1 MKIDEQEYTFKD
13 SILKLYELL
22 GDANISFEYEEMPGK
37 EVTVDIK
44 DKEDE

>member
-1 MKIDEQEYTFKD
+1 MPVDEKSYSFKEA
-13 SILKLYELL
+13 ILRLYDML